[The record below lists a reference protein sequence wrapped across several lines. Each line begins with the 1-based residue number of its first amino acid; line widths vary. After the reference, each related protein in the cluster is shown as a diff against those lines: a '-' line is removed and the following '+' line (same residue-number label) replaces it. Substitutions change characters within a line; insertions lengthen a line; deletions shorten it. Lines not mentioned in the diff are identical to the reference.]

1 MKKNILLL
9 GGSSEIGLDVIE
21 IFLKKDWHVH
31 AHYNKKNIELKKV
44 QSKNKM
50 LSLYKANF
58 VNIAEVKKFIQ
69 KISRKNICSVVNMVG
84 YIDNVSYEKNNIKS
98 LIKSITINTLV
109 PLQIQKGLLSYM
121 SKIKFGRILNVS
133 SIGVKYGGGESTY
146 NYSFSKHALEFI
158 PSSLRKLAS
167 KNIFCNTL
175 RVGFVNTKLQKKI
188 KGKNIKKRI
197 QMIPAK
203 RSAGKNEI
211 SPTIFYL
218 SSEKNTYITNEKITI
233 AGGE

>member
-58 VNIAEVKKFIQ
+58 VNTTEVKKFIQ
-69 KISRKNICSVVNMVG
+69 RISRKNICSVVNMVG

-175 RVGFVNTKLQKKI
+175 RVGFVNKKLQKKI
-188 KGKNIKKRI
+188 KGKNIKKEYKWFLLKEVPARMKFHQLSFIYRQRRI
-197 QMIPAK
+197 PI
-203 RSAGKNEI
+203 
-211 SPTIFYL
+211 
-218 SSEKNTYITNEKITI
+218 
-233 AGGE
+233 